1 MFDTV
6 RSNSFRY
13 KFYSPAQ
20 GGWLV
25 VEKGL
30 GKLSLAGG
38 GDRSSSTM
46 RAPFCLPISLPF
58 ALTCN
63 PWLLLGGRVPRLV
76 VVVGVIFLTKP
87 PLRPLLPE
95 TQEASSF
102 RSSPVEDSKVLI
114 PKLPFLSLKHHSLY
128 GAKRMKCP
136 ESLRTEQ
143 CAKESGL
150 LGCP

>member
-1 MFDTV
+1 M
-6 RSNSFRY
+6 
-13 KFYSPAQ
+13 
-20 GGWLV
+20 
-25 VEKGL
+25 EKGL

-38 GDRSSSTM
+38 GDRSISTM
-46 RAPFCLPISLPF
+46 RAPFFLPISLPF

-63 PWLLLGGRVPRLV
+63 PWLVLGGRVPRLV

-102 RSSPVEDSKVLI
+102 RSSPVEDSNVLI
-114 PKLPFLSLKHHSLY
+114 PKLPPPPPNTIAF
-128 GAKRMKCP
+128 MKCP

>member
-1 MFDTV
+1 MKLNNSLTKSLKKKKTRTLISLLLDVFDTV
-6 RSNSFRY
+6 RSNSFCH

-38 GDRSSSTM
+38 GDRSINTM

-63 PWLLLGGRVPRLV
+63 PWLVLGGRVPRLV

-87 PLRPLLPE
+87 PLLPLLPE

-102 RSSPVEDSKVLI
+102 RSSPVEDSNVLI
-114 PKLPFLSLKHHSLY
+114 PKLPPL
-128 GAKRMKCP
+128 P
-136 ESLRTEQ
+136 QT
-143 CAKESGL
+143 
-150 LGCP
+150 P